1 MIETF
6 SQTCFNDLKKL
17 LLYQKDDKGM
27 LKVAKNRGL
36 LNKLAYSNT
45 PDFACQTLIVT
56 SKKKDLTDRY
66 DRGIILALVSS
77 IAAY

>member
-1 MIETF
+1 
-6 SQTCFNDLKKL
+6 
-17 LLYQKDDKGM
+17 M
-27 LKVAKNRGL
+27 LKVAKNHGL
-36 LNKLAYSNT
+36 LDKLAYSNT